1 MSVIVLGVYLLTS
14 AGSFTNPCLRC
25 LKYLLFESIH
35 IIFYFIFRDNN
46 WFNAGE
52 DKLCFKKIEARGPYE
67 VGQAYTLR
75 VRAVNAAGAGPWSI
89 ESDQVICKYKSLK
102 PKVSFKGFAS
112 KEAVNFKAG
121 ETMMFEADIEGKKKS
136 H

>member
-1 MSVIVLGVYLLTS
+1 M
-14 AGSFTNPCLRC
+14 
-25 LKYLLFESIH
+25 
-35 IIFYFIFRDNN
+35 
-46 WFNAGE
+46 
-52 DKLCFKKIEARGPYE
+52 CFKKIEARGPYE
-67 VGQAYTLR
+67 VGQSYTLR

-121 ETMMFEADIEGKKKS
+121 ETMMFEADIEGKKNHIDGNKTQFFAINPNFF
-136 H
+136 